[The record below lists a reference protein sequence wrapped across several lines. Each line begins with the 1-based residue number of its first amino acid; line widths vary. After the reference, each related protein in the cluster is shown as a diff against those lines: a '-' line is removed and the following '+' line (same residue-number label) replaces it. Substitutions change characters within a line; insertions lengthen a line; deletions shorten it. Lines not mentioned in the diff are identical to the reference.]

1 MTLTAARPARLVF
14 IRHGHTVANSG
25 SESRMSGWTNFPLSD
40 LGRRQAEALSRR
52 LAEEPPVSALYASPL
67 QRASDTA
74 RALTALKIQDIRYLE
89 DLREIGCGEVD
100 GWPVSRV
107 RERYPDLWEANLQ
120 QDDPD
125 FRWPQGESY
134 RELRDRSLAAMDRI
148 AAAHPGER
156 VAVVTHAGVICQ
168 VIGWLH
174 GTSPAEWSR
183 FRPGNGSLTEVEWAG
198 DCGTVLTFDDRSHLE
213 KVNPEEETRPSEEA
227 RSALESGANTC
238 PPGG

>member
-1 MTLTAARPARLVF
+1 
-14 IRHGHTVANSG
+14 
-25 SESRMSGWTNFPLSD
+25 MSGWTNFPLSD

-52 LAEEPPVSALYASPL
+52 LAEEAASISALYASPL

-74 RALTALKIQDIRYLE
+74 RALTGLGEIRCLE

-100 GWPVSRV
+100 GWPLSQV
-107 RERYPDLWEANLQ
+107 RERYPDLWEANLR

-125 FRWPQGESY
+125 FRWPGGESY
-134 RELRDRSLAAMDRI
+134 RELRDRSLAALDRI

-156 VAVVTHAGVICQ
+156 VAVVTHAGVLSQ

-174 GTSPAEWSR
+174 GTSPAEWAK
-183 FRPGNGSLTEVEWAG
+183 FRPGNCSLTEVEWAG
-198 DCGTVLTFDDRSHLE
+198 DCGTVRTFDDRSHLAGI
-213 KVNPEEETRPSEEA
+213 NPEEERRPSDEA
-227 RSALESGANTC
+227 RSARESGANTC